1 MALWKQLLA
10 AVAVLAVSLT
20 AWALLAPG
28 SLPGPARE
36 AALRVG
42 LIASEPA
49 GGAPGMGGP
58 GTGGPGMGG
67 PGAGRPGAGG
77 PPGGR
82 PGGGPPGGFGGAP
95 GGNLVVAATVTEVAS
110 NRRVQAVGT
119 AEAKRSV
126 TLFAPTAGLVTEVL
140 FEAGSYVE
148 EGDPLLRLDA
158 REEEIN
164 VEKAQIELQRRRDQL
179 ARFEQLSQTQAVSI
193 VQVDEARAAAASA
206 AAELRATELALERR
220 TLRAPFAGHMG
231 LAQVSVGDR
240 VTTTTNV
247 ANIDDRR
254 TILIRYPVPERFA
267 AQARPGAAMEAT
279 TISFA
284 GEVFRGAIAEVDTR
298 IDPQAR
304 TLAIRAAVDNADDR
318 LRPGMAFLVRT
329 DFTGETHA
337 AVPLLALQWDRDGA
351 YLWRVEDGAARRV
364 DVTVV
369 ERGDSRALVAGTV
382 SAGDQII
389 VEGVQRLRDGAP
401 VTVVVAENETR
412 ERS

>member
-1 MALWKQLLA
+1 MPVWKQILA
-10 AVAVLAVSLT
+10 AVVVFALSLG
-20 AWALLAPG
+20 AWALVAPD
-28 SLPGPARE
+28 SLPGPARD
-36 AALRVG
+36 AAQRIG
-42 LIASEPA
+42 LLSSEPA
-49 GGAPGMGGP
+49 SGDA
-58 GTGGPGMGG
+58 
-67 PGAGRPGAGG
+67 GAGPAQGRG
-77 PPGGR
+77 P
-82 PGGGPPGGFGGAP
+82 GGPPGGFGGAP

-119 AEAKRSV
+119 AEAMRSV

-148 EGDPLLRLDA
+148 EGQPLLRLDA

-164 VEKAQIELQRRRDQL
+164 VEKAQIELQRRRDQFT
-179 ARFEQLSQTQAVSI
+179 RFEQLSQTQAVSI
-193 VQVDEARAAAASA
+193 VQVDEARAAADSA
-206 AAELRATELALERR
+206 AAELRSVELALERR

-254 TILIRYPVPERFA
+254 TIMVRYPVPERFA
-267 AQARPGAAMEAT
+267 AQARPGARMEAT
-279 TISFA
+279 TISF
-284 GEVFRGAIAEVDTR
+284 GAEIFQGSIAEIDTR

-304 TLAIRAAVDNADDR
+304 TLTIRAAVDNSDDR

-329 DFTGETHA
+329 NFVGETHA

-351 YLWRVEDGAARRV
+351 YVWRVHDGVVRRIDV
-364 DVTVV
+364 DVV
-369 ERGDSRALVAGTV
+369 ERGDASALIAGEIA
-382 SAGDQII
+382 AGDQIV
-389 VEGVQRLRDGAP
+389 VEGVQRLRDGSG

>member
-1 MALWKQLLA
+1 MPVWKQFLVA
-10 AVAVLAVSLT
+10 ALVLVLSLG
-20 AWALLAPG
+20 AWALVAPD
-28 SLPGPARE
+28 SLPGPARD
-36 AALRVG
+36 AAQRIG
-42 LIASEPA
+42 LLTSEPA
-49 GGAPGMGGP
+49 NVGAPGPGGRAPGGGP
-58 GTGGPGMGG
+58 GRGG
-67 PGAGRPGAGG
+67 
-77 PPGGR
+77 
-82 PGGGPPGGFGGAP
+82 GGGPPGGFGGAQ

-140 FEAGSYVE
+140 FEAGSYVD
-148 EGDPLLRLDA
+148 EGQPLLRLDA

-164 VEKAQIELQRRRDQL
+164 VEKAQIELQRRREQF
-179 ARFEQLSQTQAVSI
+179 ARFERLSQTQAVSI
-193 VQVDEARAAAASA
+193 VQVDEARAAADSA
-206 AAELRATELALERR
+206 AAELRAMELALERR

-240 VTTTTNV
+240 VTTTTSV

-254 TILIRYPVPERFA
+254 VILIRYPVPERFS

-279 TISFA
+279 TISF
-284 GEVFRGAIAEVDTR
+284 GSEIFHGAIAEIDTR

-304 TLAIRAAVDNADDR
+304 TLTIRAAVDNSDDR

-329 DFTGETHA
+329 NFTGETHA

-351 YLWRVEDGAARRV
+351 YVWRIDDDVVRRV
-364 DVTVV
+364 DVSIV
-369 ERGDSRALVAGTV
+369 ERGDASALVAGDLA
-382 SAGDQII
+382 AGDQIV
-389 VEGVQRLRDGAP
+389 VEGVQRLRDGTQ

-412 ERS
+412 GRS